1 MDNDI
6 LKINCTTHVVIKNK
20 LTNKVYKDEA
30 EKDAD
35 IADPNTETVAEHI
48 AQDLTVQVSPKGLNV
63 LQKVMNQ
70 NNDKPKS

>member
-30 EKDAD
+30 ERDAD
-35 IADPNTETVAEHI
+35 INDPATATTADHI
-48 AQDLTVQVSPKGLNV
+48 QQDLTVEVSPKGLEA
-63 LQKVMNQ
+63 LKKVMSK
-70 NNDKPKS
+70 NDKKS